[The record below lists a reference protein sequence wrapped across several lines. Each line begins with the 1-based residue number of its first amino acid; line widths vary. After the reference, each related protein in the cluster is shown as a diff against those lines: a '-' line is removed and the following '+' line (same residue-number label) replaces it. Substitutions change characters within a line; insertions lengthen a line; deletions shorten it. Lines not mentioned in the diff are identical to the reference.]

1 MSPPRALRALRAH
14 PRGLAACALSGVMT
28 FMAFP
33 NAWSPELNLWWLM
46 WVSHVPVTLW
56 LLDERAGPALGAPG
70 AARWGFWWGY
80 LCGFIIN
87 TGGYY
92 WIAELAETFGH
103 LPPAVSNLV
112 LLLHSALVGLIWG
125 VWGALVRALG
135 GRVDVAWLS
144 PVAMVAAEHFMP
156 RVFPAYM
163 GDCQQPFLPIMQ
175 VADLFGVSAVTFV
188 LYRVNAEL
196 ALSWRARGEGAEG
209 WWRARRGSLKA
220 TGALFGLTLL
230 YGLARIPMVDAE
242 VAAAPKLRVGV
253 VEPDIGIFE
262 AEPAD
267 RRRDHLL
274 VLQRLSQRAVEEGA
288 ELLVWSESAYRAGT
302 LPGDARRLPPSDAPL
317 AASWREDEARRTPRA
332 DRAAPQ
338 RGFRAPLLMGAGA
351 VEVDEATRERRYY
364 NSAWLLS
371 ADGDVLGRYDKI
383 VRLVFGE
390 YIPFGDTFPVFYKWL
405 PSASRLERGE
415 GVRALTLP
423 LADGGEARLG
433 VLICYEGILPGFAR
447 DVFDLN
453 PDLLVNITNDAWF
466 GLSAERYLHF
476 ALALPRAIESRR
488 AFVRAT
494 LNGVS
499 AVVDPVG
506 RIVDWTRPTGEEVIV
521 RDVPLMRPW
530 TLYQVIGDA
539 LAWGC
544 ALVALAWAAAG
555 RWRGGRAPKA
565 LAPDV
570 APAGEGP

>member
-1 MSPPRALRALRAH
+1 
-14 PRGLAACALSGVMT
+14 MT

-33 NAWSPELNLWWLM
+33 NAWSPELNLWWMM
-46 WVSHVPVTLW
+46 WVSHVPITLW

-92 WIAELAETFGH
+92 WISELAETFGH
-103 LPPAVSNLV
+103 LPPAVSNVV

-125 VWGALVRALG
+125 AWGALLRAAG
-135 GRVDVAWLS
+135 GRVEVAWLS

-156 RVFPAYM
+156 RIFPAYM

-175 VADLFGVSAVTFV
+175 VADLFGVSAVTFL

-196 ALSWRARGEGAEG
+196 ALLWRA
-209 WWRARRGSLKA
+209 WRAGGAWRGRAASLRV
-220 TGALFGLTLL
+220 TGAMFTLALL
-230 YGLARIPMVDAE
+230 YGLVRIPMVDAE

-253 VEPDIGIFE
+253 VEPNIGIFE
-262 AEPAD
+262 AEPTD

-274 VLQRLSQRAVEEGA
+274 VLQRLSQRAVEQGA
-288 ELLVWSESAYRAGT
+288 ELVIWSESAYRMGG
-302 LPGDARRLPPSDAPL
+302 LPGGVTRVPPSSAPL
-317 AASWREDEARRTPRA
+317 VESWREDEQRRTPRA
-332 DRAAPQ
+332 DRVAPQ

-351 VEVDEATRERRYY
+351 VEVDPQTKEQRYY

-371 ADGDVLGRYDKI
+371 AEGEVLGRYDKI

-390 YIPFGDTFPVFYKWL
+390 YIPLGDVFPIFYKWL
-405 PSASRLERGE
+405 PSAARVERGD

-423 LADGGEARLG
+423 LAEGAEARLG

-453 PDLLVNITNDAWF
+453 PDVLINLTNDAWF

-506 RIVDWTRPTGEEVIV
+506 RVVEWTRPTGEEVIV

-530 TLYQVIGDA
+530 TLYQVIGD
-539 LAWGC
+539 LFAWVC
-544 ALVALAWAAAG
+544 ALVALRWWWG
-555 RWRGGRAPKA
+555 WRGGRA
-565 LAPDV
+565 
-570 APAGEGP
+570 AGGAAEGAAEGAAA